1 LNDNRSLRNTRHI
14 RHALAH
20 QRAKLL
26 ALTPRGRKVLD
37 AIRVRQVV
45 RANALG
51 GEIGERDLRE
61 ANLALARVLE
71 ALRARAPGDA

>member
-1 LNDNRSLRNTRHI
+1 M
-14 RHALAH
+14 
-20 QRAKLL
+20 
-26 ALTPRGRKVLD
+26 P
-37 AIRVRQVV
+37 
-45 RANALG
+45 LG